1 MTPAR
6 TFTGIRS
13 LGAPG
18 IYHAAEPPLRGL
30 TGERMDVCAFAG
42 VAPRGPAREP
52 VVDET
57 WRADRPCVE
66 AERPRNRTVAYRV
79 ESFEEYRR
87 LYGGFEGP
95 GLLPYAVASFFEQGG
110 CCAYIA
116 RIVHEYGDLAANS
129 GGVASGVVSGAKP
142 VSGDFRLVARN
153 EGTWGNRLR
162 AGLRFTTRPLV
173 FNAFTAGFTG
183 IELPAGVT
191 LAAGTLVRLQLG
203 SGLREFRFV
212 AQVVERA
219 LATEPGVWQEAVF
232 DMPAS
237 AAATAIEI
245 VEATLLVDDGV
256 GVLER
261 HEALGLA
268 PAHPRYAGWVLCYE
282 SQLVYPDAA
291 WTEEALRPE
300 DPGLRVAQE
309 WSLPFSG
316 GEDRYPDITPEDFFD
331 PRWTP
336 TEDAPASGVHCFA
349 SVGEVA
355 TLVAPDLYSPRPLE
369 KRVTLQPPVSVAGP
383 EFQRC
388 VDLAPAPEPEE
399 PPVPGLDGLFLDPAI
414 PADLA
419 QIEALQA
426 RLVEYADLARSF
438 VVLLDV
444 PPGLTQQQMIRW
456 RQKFRSS
463 YAAAYHPWLLVS
475 RPDDAR
481 ENKIA
486 TPPSGTAAGMIAQSE
501 ELFGVPHGPANLL
514 AERVVGVEE
523 EISPARHDELHP
535 LGINIYLQ
543 DRDGVRLTAART
555 LSRDR
560 DLRQLSVRRLML
572 MLRRTLE
579 RQMQW
584 TVFEP
589 NNAQL
594 RSELRQLLRAFLRR
608 LFQAGAFRG
617 ATEEEAFFVR
627 CDNANNPPQLSDLG
641 RLLVEIGVAPAEPV
655 EFIVLRLLREGD
667 ALVVQEVPA

>member
-6 TFTGIRS
+6 TFTGVRN

-18 IYHAAEPPLRGL
+18 IYHAPDPPLRAL

-52 VVDET
+52 VIDET
-57 WRADRPCVE
+57 WRGDRPCVE
-66 AERPRNRTVAYRV
+66 PERPRNRTVAYPV
-79 ESFEEYRR
+79 ESFDEYRR

-110 CCAYIA
+110 RRAYIA
-116 RIVHEYGDLAANS
+116 RIVHEYGNVADNA
-129 GGVASGVVSGAKP
+129 GGAASGVVSGANP
-142 VSGDFRLVARN
+142 VAGEFKLVARN

-162 AGLRFTTRPLV
+162 AGLRFTTQPLV
-173 FNAFTAGFTG
+173 FDAFSAALTGVELPPGVALTAGTM
-183 IELPAGVT
+183 L
-191 LAAGTLVRLQLG
+191 RLDLG

-212 AQVVERA
+212 SHLVERA
-219 LATEPGVWQEAVF
+219 LETEPGTWQEAVF

-237 AAATAIEI
+237 GAAASIDI
-245 VEATLLVDDGV
+245 VEATLLVDDGA
-256 GVLER
+256 GTLER
-261 HEALGLA
+261 HGALGLA
-268 PAHPRYAGWVLCYE
+268 PAHPRYVGWVLCYE

-291 WTEEALRPE
+291 WVEEPLWPE
-300 DPGLRVAQE
+300 DAGLGVAEE
-309 WSLPFSG
+309 WSPPFSG
-316 GEDRYPDITPEDFFD
+316 GEDRYPEIVHEDFFD
-331 PRWTP
+331 PRWS
-336 TEDAPASGVHCFA
+336 PAEEGPAAGLHCVA
-349 SVGEVA
+349 SLGEVA

-369 KRVTLQPPVSVAGP
+369 KRTTLEPPVSLAGP
-383 EFQRC
+383 EFRRC
-388 VDLAPAPEPEE
+388 VDLPAAAEPDE
-399 PPVPGLDGLFLDPAI
+399 PPAPGLDGLFLDPAL

-419 QIEALQA
+419 EIEALQA
-426 RLVEYADLARSF
+426 RLVEFADLARSF

-444 PPGLTQQQMIRW
+444 PPGLTHQQVVRW

-501 ELFGVPHGPANLL
+501 ERFGVPHGPANLV

-535 LGINIYLQ
+535 LGINVYVQ
-543 DRDGVRLTAART
+543 ERDGVRLTAART
-555 LSRDR
+555 LSRNA

-584 TVFEP
+584 AVFEP
-589 NNAQL
+589 NGAQL
-594 RSELRQLLRAFLRR
+594 RSEMRQLLRAFLRR

-627 CDNANNPPQLSDLG
+627 CDDANNPPRLSDLG
-641 RLLVEIGVAPAEPV
+641 RLLVEIGVAPAEPI

-667 ALVVQEVPA
+667 ALVVEEAG